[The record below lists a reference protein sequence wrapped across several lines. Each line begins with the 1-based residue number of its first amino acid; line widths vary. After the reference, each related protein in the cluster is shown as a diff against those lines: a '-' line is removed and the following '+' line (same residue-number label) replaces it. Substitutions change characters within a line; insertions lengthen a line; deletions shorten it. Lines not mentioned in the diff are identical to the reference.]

1 MGCSAGINGLQVV
14 TDYVR
19 MNPGKKALLSAIEVC
34 SSAYYVDSSMETA
47 VVNSLF
53 GDGSAALLISS
64 ADEYSDANG
73 PMVVDFE
80 SETITENID
89 ALRYNLVN
97 GMLSFYLDKDI
108 SYVIGANIHKP
119 IQRLLERNDLKCEL
133 RAE

>member
-1 MGCSAGINGLQVV
+1 MGCNAGINGLQVV

-19 MNPGKKALLSAIEVC
+19 MNPGKKTLLLAIEVC
-34 SSAYYVDSSMETA
+34 SSAYYVGSSMETA
-47 VVNSLF
+47 VVTSLF
-53 GDGSAALLISS
+53 GDGSSALLISS
-64 ADEYSDANG
+64 ADEYSGANG
-73 PMVVDFE
+73 PMIVDFE

-119 IQRLLERNDLKCEL
+119 IQRLLERHDLKCEL